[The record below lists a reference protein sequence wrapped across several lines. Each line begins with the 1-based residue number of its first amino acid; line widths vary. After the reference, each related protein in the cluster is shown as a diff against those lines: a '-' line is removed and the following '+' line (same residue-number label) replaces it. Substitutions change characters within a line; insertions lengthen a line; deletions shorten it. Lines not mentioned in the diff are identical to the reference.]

1 MAWHK
6 KKKTNLTKLRLLR
19 TFVQL
24 VMFLLLNLTFF
35 LFGANWLVLP
45 INMPRSIF
53 STSEG
58 AFFLLQRMLSMAII
72 PLIPLAAFFLIGSV
86 FGRLFCAWACPFGLF
101 QDFLGYLTSWIRKYE
116 PTQDT
121 NLDLRQIGEFITGAT
136 LLLSTFIGVNVALGE
151 RATVEESLTVFVEQP
166 WAVFSPSVF
175 LFTAIPLLFWWGG
188 IENFIIWE
196 KFVLIDVI
204 FWIRIFVFIFAFI
217 LVIYIPRGWCR
228 WFCPVGI
235 IMGHLGKNSLL
246 GIGRNISKCTHCG
259 LCEDVCPMGV
269 RILSDAPEKVRNPL
283 CTNCLDCVAVCPED
297 AMEIKIL

>member
-6 KKKTNLTKLRLLR
+6 KKKTNLTKLRILR
-19 TFVQL
+19 TFVQFIMFIL
-24 VMFLLLNLTFF
+24 VNLAFF
-35 LFGANWLVLP
+35 LFGATWLVLP

-58 AFFLLQRMLSMAII
+58 AFFLLQRMLTMAFV
-72 PLIPLAAFFLIGSV
+72 PLIPLASFFLIGSL
-86 FGRLFCAWACPFGLF
+86 FGRLFCAWGCPFGMF
-101 QDFLGYLTSWIRKYE
+101 QDLLGYITSWVRKYE

-121 NLDLRQIGEFITGAT
+121 NLNLRQIGEFITGAT

-151 RATVEESLTVFVEQP
+151 RETIEASFDVFVEQP
-166 WAVFSPSVF
+166 WAVLSPSVF

-188 IENFIIWE
+188 FENFLIWE
-196 KFVLIDVI
+196 KFVSINVI
-204 FWIRIFVFIFAFI
+204 FWLRLFVFIFAFI

-235 IMGHLGKNSLL
+235 IMGHLGKNSLV

-269 RILSDAPEKVRNPL
+269 RILSDPPEKVRNPL
-283 CTNCLDCVAVCPED
+283 CTNCLDCIAVCPED
-297 AMEIKIL
+297 AMEIKFL